1 MPKYLTVH
9 TIACITRQ
17 NLKKLAERLQ
27 QDEQVELLRMVADTI
42 EGAAIC
48 EFAAPSR
55 DVLMAYLSRNHMHTD
70 RLLHAELQ
78 FP

>member
-48 EFAAPSR
+48 EF
-55 DVLMAYLSRNHMHTD
+55 LSLIHI
-70 RLLHAELQ
+70 
-78 FP
+78 